1 MKQYAVI
8 GLGNFGY
15 YLATHLYSKGN
26 DVLAIDKNPAR
37 IQEIK
42 DHVSRAVVTD
52 ATDMKALE
60 SLGIKEMDAVAICVG
75 TVLSNSILIALN
87 LNDIG
92 VKRLL
97 AMSISEAHGRILKKI
112 NRGAEVFFPE
122 KDLAFSLAE
131 RLHNPNMLD
140 YLPFSDDYTIAQI
153 SPPKSYIGKTLRDV
167 DLINK
172 FGVQIVAVK
181 DSGTD
186 RMIIIPKAK
195 YLIKEND
202 ILMILGKHDTLE
214 QLRKVS

>member
-15 YLATHLYSKGN
+15 YLATHLYSKGK

-131 RLHNPNMLD
+131 RLHNPNMLG

-202 ILMILGKHDTLE
+202 ILVI
-214 QLRKVS
+214 S

>member
-1 MKQYAVI
+1 MKQFAVI

-37 IQEIK
+37 VQEIK

-60 SLGIKEMDAVAICVG
+60 SLGIKEMDAVAMCVG

-122 KDLAFSLAE
+122 KIWHFLWQNVCITRICWIICPS
-131 RLHNPNMLD
+131 
-140 YLPFSDDYTIAQI
+140 
-153 SPPKSYIGKTLRDV
+153 V
-167 DLINK
+167 
-172 FGVQIVAVK
+172 
-181 DSGTD
+181 
-186 RMIIIPKAK
+186 MII
-195 YLIKEND
+195 
-202 ILMILGKHDTLE
+202 
-214 QLRKVS
+214 